1 MSDIVKILIVFALM
15 VFLLR
20 KKLDVGYVLILASAI
35 LFLEYLMG
43 PKAIANTA
51 YRAIISQETFALMIA
66 LTFIRMVE
74 KILRER
80 DVLKEMMAAVKGLL
94 RKKKFV
100 IVSMPLLI
108 GMLPSIGGAYFSCP
122 MVEESA
128 EGLNLSKEDKAFTNY
143 WFRHPWE
150 PILPLYPGII
160 LAGIITQIGLRQ
172 FIFLNL
178 ASSLSMLVIGF
189 IFGMKGISGSFDKK
203 QTGVIKIGRAIM
215 SFLPISLLL
224 FVVIVFKVK
233 LHTAMMVTVFSLFI
247 LYRYRLREI
256 YEVIKYGFKPDV
268 IILIVGV
275 VLFKE
280 TLQNSGAVIN
290 LSTLF
295 ASKGIPLTPLLVL
308 LPFITGFLTGFT
320 LAFVGS
326 TFPLLLHLPGV
337 DPYAFSFAFLSG
349 YAGVLLSPVHVCFVV
364 TWEYFKADVIKL
376 YKTVIPAVLILF
388 IVSLSQYIIL
398 RHYPFYK

>member
-1 MSDIVKILIVFALM
+1 MSDIVKILIVLALM
-15 VFLLR
+15 VFLIR
-20 KKLDVGYVLILASAI
+20 KKLEVGYVLLIASVV
-35 LFLEYLMG
+35 LFLEYLMV
-43 PKAIANTA
+43 PKAIVNTA
-51 YRAIISQETFALMIA
+51 YAAIISKETFALMIA

-80 DVLKEMMAAVKGLL
+80 DVLKEMMASVKGIL

-128 EGLNLSKEDKAFTNY
+128 EGLNLSKEDMAFTNY

-150 PILPLYPGII
+150 MVLPLYPGIL
-160 LAGIITQIGLRQ
+160 LASIITQIGLRQ
-172 FIFLNL
+172 FIFLNITC
-178 ASSLSMLVIGF
+178 SLSMLVIGF
-189 IFGMKGISGSFDKK
+189 IFGMKGIRGSFDKK
-203 QTGVIKIGRAIM
+203 QTGDIKAKRAIM
-215 SFLPISLLL
+215 SFLPIALLL
-224 FVVIVFKVK
+224 FIVIVFKVK
-233 LHTAMMVTVFSLFI
+233 LHIAMVITVFSLFVV
-247 LYRYRLREI
+247 YRYGIREI

-275 VLFKE
+275 MLFKE
-280 TLQNSGAVIN
+280 TLQNSGAVTN
-290 LSTLF
+290 LSAFFT
-295 ASKGIPLTPLLVL
+295 SQGIPLMPLLVL

-326 TFPLLLHLPGV
+326 AFPLLLHLHGV
-337 DPYAFSFAFLSG
+337 DQYAFSFAFLSG

-364 TWEYFKADVIKL
+364 TREYFKADVLRL
-376 YKTVIPAVLILF
+376 YKMVLPAVLILF
-388 IVSLSQYIIL
+388 IISLAQYVIL
-398 RHYPFYK
+398 R